1 MREMKNSGIGWV
13 QNIPENWKVVKG
25 KYVFKNE
32 KQIVGVDVDKYER
45 LALTM
50 NGVVRRSKEDSE
62 GLQPDKFNTY
72 QILRKNELVFKLI
85 DLQNISTSRVGLSSY
100 TGIVSPAYIILK
112 PTVKIYLAYAE
123 KYYLM
128 MWMNEVF
135 NALGDSGVRSSLN
148 SNELL
153 NILLPLP
160 PFEEQ
165 KQIADFLDKKS
176 EEVDILIFKIQK
188 EIELL
193 QDYKKSIITKS
204 VIKGLNKNV
213 KLKNSGIEW
222 AKQIPEHWNIKKG
235 KYFLNYIVRPI
246 KESDDVITCFRD
258 GEVTLRKNR
267 REDGFTMADKE
278 IGYQGINKGDL
289 IVHGMDGFAGA
300 IGISDSRGKASPV
313 LNVLDTKENKRY
325 IMYYLRSL
333 AFNNVFTA
341 LSTGIRV
348 RSCDLRWN
356 KLAELLYILP
366 PIEEQNKIVEY
377 LENKIKEID
386 SIIEDK
392 NKQLD
397 ALEEYKKSIIYEYV
411 TGKKEVK

>member
-165 KQIADFLDKKS
+165 KQIADFLDKKC
-176 EEVDILIFKIQK
+176 EEIDILIFKIQK

-204 VIKGLNKNV
+204 VTKGLNKNV

-222 AKQIPEHWNIKKG
+222 AKQIPEHWEISKISNIYKLRNQKVSDIDFDPLSVTMKG
-235 KYFLNYIVRPI
+235 IFPQWESVAKSDAHDDRKLVR
-246 KESDDVITCFRD
+246 
-258 GEVTLRKNR
+258 
-267 REDGFTMADKE
+267 
-278 IGYQGINKGDL
+278 KGDFV
-289 IVHGMDGFAGA
+289 INSRSDRRGSC
-300 IGISDSRGKASPV
+300 GISDRDGSVSLINHV
-313 LNVLDTKENKRY
+313 LQPLANMDSNYYNWLFHTESFADEFYKWGHGIVNDLWTTNWKDMKR
-325 IMYYLRSL
+325 
-333 AFNNVFTA
+333 
-341 LSTGIRV
+341 
-348 RSCDLRWN
+348 
-356 KLAELLYILP
+356 ILIPQP
-366 PIEEQNKIVEY
+366 PIQEQKEIAEY
-377 LENKIKEID
+377 LDKKCKEID
-386 SIIEDK
+386 SIIKDK

-397 ALEEYKKSIIYEYV
+397 ILAEYKKSIIYEYV
-411 TGKKEVK
+411 TGKKEVI